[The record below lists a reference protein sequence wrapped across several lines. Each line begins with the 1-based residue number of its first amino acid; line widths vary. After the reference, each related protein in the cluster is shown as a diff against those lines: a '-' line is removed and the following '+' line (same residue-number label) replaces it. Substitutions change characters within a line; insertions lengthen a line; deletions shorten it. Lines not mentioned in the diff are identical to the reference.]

1 MTTWRG
7 VPGTQ
12 TTGNEFIRH
21 LSHPVWFIK
30 ELLLFEKNTEPIEN
44 KGGEIFFSN
53 NET

>member
-1 MTTWRG
+1 MK
-7 VPGTQ
+7 
-12 TTGNEFIRH
+12 FIQRWFH
-21 LSHPVWFIK
+21 SAWFIK

>member
-1 MTTWRG
+1 MVKNRSPIT
-7 VPGTQ
+7 
-12 TTGNEFIRH
+12 
-21 LSHPVWFIK
+21 WFIK